1 MTLFDRLI
9 SLFYC
14 RMKYLQR
21 LICGRWFFAVYRTK
35 TGYCICYSVVQESA
49 FYICSKNLIMH
60 KFILMLFFAMT
71 VLSCGTDS
79 DAGEF
84 VVGSD
89 YLAINNKVVLIDTV
103 TVDMSTIN
111 FDSLV
116 TSNQSRILIGNY
128 DDPIY
133 GKVKSNSYFQLAS
146 DSYALINNGSDT
158 EATNYVFD
166 SISMILKYDNYYYG
180 DTTKVQTFD
189 IHRLTQKVKPN
200 TDDKN
205 FYNNSALSYET
216 ESLGTVSYK
225 PRPVEKDS
233 INIKMSTVFG
243 AALFQKLKKREITDF
258 DSFNEYLKGLVLVP
272 SGSNSASV
280 VGFHVKT
287 SKVRLYYS
295 KYQSDTQETPYIIDF
310 TIADATKQFNAVS
323 LDRTGT
329 IIQNLPVSSSKLSS
343 LLTNHQGFIQSG
355 TGVACRIDFPN
366 IKQLK
371 YLSDKG
377 AIVDAQL
384 LLKPVNN
391 TYSKQYPLADSLKI
405 YVADNL
411 NRISSS
417 LVNSAGTAV
426 FGILNKKN
434 DEFNENVG
442 YQIGIGNFLQK
453 EMLKASDSRSSLILT
468 FPGISKS
475 VNRIVLGDQKHSDN
489 KIQLKIYYITY

>member
-1 MTLFDRLI
+1 
-9 SLFYC
+9 
-14 RMKYLQR
+14 
-21 LICGRWFFAVYRTK
+21 
-35 TGYCICYSVVQESA
+35 
-49 FYICSKNLIMH
+49 MH
-60 KFILMLFFAMT
+60 KFILMLFCAVTMI
-71 VLSCGTDS
+71 SCGTDS

-89 YLAINNKVVLIDTV
+89 YLALGNKVILIDTV

-128 DDPIY
+128 EDPLY

-146 DSYALINNGSDT
+146 SSYALNNSGSDT
-158 EATNYVFD
+158 ETANYVFD

-200 TDDKN
+200 TDDN
-205 FYNNSALSYET
+205 SFYNNSALSYSD
-216 ESLGTVSYK
+216 ESLGTISYK
-225 PRPVEKDS
+225 PRPKEKDS

-272 SGSNSASV
+272 STGNSASMI
-280 VGFHVKT
+280 GFHVTT

-295 KYQSDTQETPYIIDF
+295 KYQAETEETPYIIDF
-310 TIADATKQFNAVS
+310 TIADATKQFNAIS
-323 LDRTGT
+323 SDKTGT
-329 IIQNLPVSSSKLSS
+329 LIENLPISTSRLSS
-343 LLTNHQGFIQSG
+343 LSTNHQGFIQSG

-371 YLSDKG
+371 YISANG

-391 TYSKQYPLADSLKI
+391 TYSEKYPLADSLKV
-405 YVADNL
+405 YVGDNL
-411 NRISSS
+411 NRISGS
-417 LVNSAGTAV
+417 LVNSANTAV
-426 FGILNKKN
+426 FGTLNKKT
-434 DEFNENVG
+434 DEFNENIG
-442 YQIGIGNFLQK
+442 YTIPIGAFLQK
-453 EMLKASDSRSSLILT
+453 EMLKQSDSKSALILT
-468 FPGISKS
+468 LPGISKA
-475 VNRIVLGDQKHSDN
+475 VNRVVLGDQKHPNN
-489 KIQLKIYYITY
+489 KIQLKIYYISY